1 MEKKFVVSAR
11 KYRPQKFSEVVGQE
25 AITITLRNAIKNGK
39 LAHAYLFA
47 GPRGVGK
54 TTCARIFAKTIN
66 CNNPTPQGE
75 ACNNC
80 QSCQIFN
87 QGRSFN
93 IHELDAASNNS
104 VEDIR
109 KLIEQVRIPPQIG
122 KYNVYIID
130 EVHMLSQ
137 AAFNAFLKTL
147 EEPPEHAIFIMAT
160 TEKHKILPTILSRCQ
175 VFDFKRIK
183 VLDIVKHLKKV
194 ALSENIELEDDALS
208 IIAQKADGALR
219 DALSIFDQLVSFTDG
234 KLTYKDVIKHLNV
247 LDYEYYFKLSKKF
260 LEGNVHNILLI
271 FDEIL
276 QKGFD
281 AQHFLSGLAEH
292 FRNLLVA
299 RNKQTIKLLE
309 VGENIKQSYLELVK
323 LISIRFILKA
333 LDIINYFDINY
344 KTAQN
349 KRLHVELCLIK
360 LAELTQKI
368 YEQEAIEVKNKPENQ
383 EITHTKTSNNQKQAD
398 KIKQKSNTN
407 FYKNINLSDTGP
419 SLNGIIGNNEQLKEK
434 KPQNE
439 KKQVPIENTQFTK
452 QALKQSLEDFADQYL
467 IQQSKRLYSI
477 MLKLIPEIDRN
488 TIVLNVMNSSLKN
501 DFDKI
506 SSKLLNF
513 LKQRFNRDFNLVIKV
528 NTNSQ
533 THKPILNEEKYK
545 YLVNK
550 NPKLEELTKRLGLR
564 F

>member
-183 VLDIVKHLKKV
+183 VLDIVKYIKKV

-247 LDYEYYFKLSKKF
+247 LDYDYYFKLSKEF

-281 AQHFLSGLAEH
+281 AQHFLSALAEH

-323 LISIRFILKA
+323 LTSIRFILKA

-349 KRLHVELCLIK
+349 KKLHVELCLIK

-368 YEQEAIEVKNKPENQ
+368 YEQEAIEVKNKSENQ
-383 EITHTKTSNNQKQAD
+383 KITHTKTSNIQKQSD

-419 SLNGIIGNNEQLKEK
+419 SLNEIIGNKEQLKEK
-434 KPQNE
+434 KPQNK
-439 KKQVPIENTQFTK
+439 KKQVSIENIQFTK
-452 QALKQSLEDFADQYL
+452 QALKQSLEDFANQYL
-467 IQQSKRLYSI
+467 KQQSERLYYI

-488 TIVLNVMNSSLKN
+488 TIVLNVKNSSLKN
-501 DFDKI
+501 DFEKI

-513 LKQRFNRDFNLVIKV
+513 LKQRFNRDFNFVIKV
-528 NTNSQ
+528 NTNTQ

>member
-1 MEKKFVVSAR
+1 MEKKFIVSAR

-183 VLDIVKHLKKV
+183 VLDIVKYIKKV

-247 LDYEYYFKLSKKF
+247 LDYDYYFKLSKEF

-281 AQHFLSGLAEH
+281 AQHFLSALAEH

-323 LISIRFILKA
+323 LTSIRFILKA

-349 KRLHVELCLIK
+349 KKLHVELCLIK

-368 YEQEAIEVKNKPENQ
+368 YEQEAIEVKNKSENQ
-383 EITHTKTSNNQKQAD
+383 KITHTKTSNIQKQSD

-419 SLNGIIGNNEQLKEK
+419 SLNEIIGNKEQLKEK
-434 KPQNE
+434 KPQNK
-439 KKQVPIENTQFTK
+439 KKQVSIENIQFTK
-452 QALKQSLEDFADQYL
+452 QALKQSLEDFANQYL
-467 IQQSKRLYSI
+467 KQQSERLYYI

-488 TIVLNVMNSSLKN
+488 TIVLNVKNSSLKN
-501 DFDKI
+501 DFEKI

-513 LKQRFNRDFNLVIKV
+513 LKQRFNRDFNIVIKV

-533 THKPILNEEKYK
+533 TNKPILNEEKYK